1 VTGRSGK
8 GAAGSARGQ
17 RKTAQ
22 RLDRVPFRRKLNAL
36 IAAPC
41 VLIVLLLAPT
51 VVGKVHTARGWQQ
64 ATTYMDVSTNI
75 SSLIDQLAVEQ
86 EDALAV
92 GRDQLINEQ
101 AFHEQTL
108 RTDAA
113 EAKVEAD
120 FGGDP
125 PQSLATGLAAVGRLG
140 AVRAEVGQGKI
151 AGQQLLNDYL
161 AAMSGLSKSMSLL
174 TDSSY
179 GGPAALAEG
188 ELQLLYY
195 ADMSAD
201 EYDATL
207 AEIADNPAD
216 LRIEITSAQA
226 ALAVQ
231 QTLVDA
237 FQAIAPAG
245 FDGLLASVQDDSE
258 SSVLSSFDV
267 SAEQAADENTVFPGD
282 NQLDTS
288 TSITSQ
294 AIQQCEAISAMEE
307 DITSSVI
314 TNSQHSA
321 SIAAWTAVGLV
332 ALGLA
337 LLILLIVCSVLIRHS
352 IVRPV
357 LRLTRAATR
366 IATVAEQD
374 LERVADDTV
383 GGEAPLEL
391 ETVQS
396 ATRDEIGDL
405 AESFNRLQGTA
416 VRVLERQVAVRR
428 NTAEMF
434 GNVGRRIHNLTGR
447 QLALIDTM
455 ERAETN
461 PVLLERLYRIDHLAV
476 RLQRGADSL
485 VLLSG
490 EREPSLDATPLP
502 LTDVVRSAAG
512 RIEGYQ
518 RVVLT
523 AEGDAAVVPSAI
535 GDLTLMV
542 AELVENAVAFSP
554 GSSTVDVTVSVRGRG
569 QGATIE
575 IVDRGVGMPP
585 KRLAEENERLVRRER
600 LDLAPTRV
608 LGLFV
613 VGRLAQRTGAQVV
626 LAPTPGGGLT
636 ARIAVP
642 IELLLE
648 SSVSEARPT
657 RAPEIPKPVQP
668 PALPQSSTPPAL
680 PAAMPE
686 QRSGE
691 PTQGGLPRRAGRQ
704 SGKPSAIAG
713 AAAAARAIPQIAPPA
728 PSVPRQS
735 DVSPMET
742 TAPLARIVPDTAPVE
757 GSRPTADAP
766 SNAPVAPIDALS
778 TGAAPISTDVPINGS
793 APINGVAAAN
803 GTAPAGTDQSIAD
816 AILKA
821 ASARAYAP
829 RSPFVD
835 SPPQE
840 SPPGQATSEAAAV
853 TSTAT
858 PTAPETPTTAPTEA
872 PATPTTPTEPTAPPG
887 ARPALPRR
895 QRGQHAPTDPVADR
909 LRTPADGGP
918 AVRGTT
924 ATALAPAAA
933 LDPEAAR
940 AAIEEFEAAVDQA
953 LRDSATDIATRPGAP
968 DRTASTD
975 TATGS
980 DEERGARP

>member
-1 VTGRSGK
+1 VAGRSGK
-8 GAAGSARGQ
+8 GAAGSARRQ

-51 VVGKVHTARGWQQ
+51 VVGKVDTARGWQQ
-64 ATTYMDVSTNI
+64 ATTYMEASSDI
-75 SSLIDQLAVEQ
+75 SALIDQLAIEQ
-86 EDALAV
+86 EDALAL

-101 AFHEQTL
+101 AFDAQVLQT
-108 RTDAA
+108 DNA
-113 EAKVEAD
+113 ETKVKAD
-120 FGGDP
+120 FSDSV
-125 PQSLATGLAAVGRLG
+125 PQSLANGLAAVDRLDI
-140 AVRAEVGQGKI
+140 VRAQVGQTSI
-151 AGQQLLNDYL
+151 AGEQLLNDYL
-161 AAMSGLSKSMSLL
+161 AAMTGLSQSMALL

-188 ELQLLYY
+188 ELQLLF
-195 ADMSAD
+195 AASLAAD

-207 AEIADNPAD
+207 AEIADNPSD
-216 LRIEITSAQA
+216 VRTEFNDAQSEA
-226 ALAVQ
+226 AVQ
-231 QTLVDA
+231 AQMDDA
-237 FQAIAPAG
+237 FEQIAPAG
-245 FDGLLASVQDDSE
+245 FTQLLQSVVQTDPE
-258 SSVLSSFDV
+258 STVLADFD
-267 SAEQAADENTVFPGD
+267 QAAKQAVDESAAFPGD
-282 NQLDTS
+282 NQLYTP

-294 AIQQCEAISAMEE
+294 SIGQCGAISALEQ
-307 DITSSVI
+307 DITTSVV
-314 TNSQHSA
+314 TDSQHSA
-321 SIAAWTAVGLV
+321 SVAAWTAVGLV

-337 LLILLIVCSVLIRHS
+337 LLVLLIVFSILIRHS

-374 LERVADDTV
+374 LERVADETV

-391 ETVQS
+391 ETVQTT
-396 ATRDEIGDL
+396 TRDEIGDL

-523 AEGDAAVVPSAI
+523 AEGDVAVVPSAI

-554 GSSTVDVTVSVRGRG
+554 GSSTVDVTVSVRPPGD
-569 QGATIE
+569 GASIE

-613 VGRLAQRTGAQVV
+613 VGRLAQRTGAQVA
-626 LAPTPGGGLT
+626 LAPTAGGGIT

-642 IELLLE
+642 AELLLE
-648 SSVSEARPT
+648 SSVSQALPT
-657 RAPEIPKPVQP
+657 HEPDFPR
-668 PALPQSSTPPAL
+668 PALPPAPPGPPAL

-686 QRSGE
+686 QRSAE
-691 PTQGGLPRRAGRQ
+691 PTTPPGGLPRRIGRH
-704 SGKPSAIAG
+704 SGRPSAIAD
-713 AAAAARAIPQIAPPA
+713 AAASARSAIQIPPPA
-728 PSVPRQS
+728 PAAIAPVP
-735 DVSPMET
+735 DVSPTET
-742 TAPLARIVPDTAPVE
+742 TAPLAKIPPDEVIAEGFASAEALDAGSRGGVPISPAPADSAPAPV
-757 GSRPTADAP
+757 
-766 SNAPVAPIDALS
+766 
-778 TGAAPISTDVPINGS
+778 NGVV
-793 APINGVAAAN
+793 PINGVAPVN
-803 GTAPAGTDQSIAD
+803 GSSPSGTGQAVAD
-816 AILKA
+816 AILTA
-821 ASARAYAP
+821 ASARAFAP
-829 RSPFVD
+829 SSPFGD

-840 SPPGQATSEAAAV
+840 QPQTETKSETAAV
-853 TSTAT
+853 TSTPT
-858 PTAPETPTTAPTEA
+858 PTAPTQAPSLPAPETP
-872 PATPTTPTEPTAPPG
+872 PTTSAG
-887 ARPALPRR
+887 LPRR
-895 QRGQHAPTDPVADR
+895 QRGQHATTDPAADR
-909 LRTPADGGP
+909 LRTPVEAGP
-918 AVRGTT
+918 AARGATAT

-933 LDPEAAR
+933 LDPEATR

-953 LRDSATDIATRPGAP
+953 LRDSATDLAARPGAP
-968 DRTASTD
+968 DRTASSD
-975 TATGS
+975 TTTAGS

>member
-1 VTGRSGK
+1 VAGRSGK
-8 GAAGSARGQ
+8 GAAGPARGQ

-51 VVGKVHTARGWQQ
+51 VVGKVDTARGWQQ
-64 ATTYMDVSTNI
+64 ATTYMEASADI
-75 SSLIDQLAVEQ
+75 ASLIDALAIEQ
-86 EDALAV
+86 EDALAL

-101 AFHEQTL
+101 AFDAQVL
-108 RTDAA
+108 RTDTA
-113 EAKVEAD
+113 ENKVKAD
-120 FGGDP
+120 FTDSP
-125 PQSLATGLAAVGRLG
+125 PQDLAIGLAAVDRLDI
-140 AVRAEVGQGKI
+140 VRAQVGQTSI
-151 AGQQLLNDYL
+151 AGRQLLNDYL
-161 AAMSGLSKSMSLL
+161 TAMSDLSKSMALL

-188 ELQLLYY
+188 ELQLLFA
-195 ADMSAD
+195 ADLAAD

-216 LRIEITSAQA
+216 VRTEFIEAQSQA
-226 ALAVQ
+226 AVQ
-231 QTLVDA
+231 AQMINA
-237 FQAIAPAG
+237 FDQIAPSS
-245 FDGLLASVQDDSE
+245 FVQLLQSVQTDPE
-258 SSVLSSFDV
+258 SSVLNAFDV
-267 SAEQAADENTVFPGD
+267 AAGQAVDEDAAFPGD
-282 NQLDTS
+282 NQLFTS
-288 TSITSQ
+288 TSVTSQ
-294 AIQQCEAISAMEE
+294 TIGQVGAISALEQ
-307 DITSSVI
+307 DITESVV
-314 TNSQHSA
+314 TDSQHSA
-321 SIAAWTAVGLV
+321 SVSAWTAVGLV

-337 LLILLIVCSVLIRHS
+337 LLVLLIVCSILIRHS

-374 LERVADDTV
+374 LERVADETV

-391 ETVQS
+391 ETVS
-396 ATRDEIGDL
+396 TTTRDEIGDL

-490 EREPSLDATPLP
+490 EREPSLEATPLP

-554 GSSTVDVTVSVRGRG
+554 GSSTVDVTVSVRGPG
-569 QGATIE
+569 HGAGIE

-600 LDLAPTRV
+600 LDLAPTKV

-613 VGRLAQRTGAQVV
+613 VGRLAQRTGAQVA
-626 LAPTPGGGLT
+626 LAPTSGGGIT

-642 IELLLE
+642 PELLLE
-648 SSVSEARPT
+648 SSVSQAAPT
-657 RAPEIPKPVQP
+657 REPDIPR
-668 PALPQSSTPPAL
+668 PALPPVPPPPAL

-686 QRSGE
+686 QRSAE
-691 PTQGGLPRRAGRQ
+691 PTLGGLPRRTGRH
-704 SGKPSAIAG
+704 SGRPSAIAD
-713 AAAAARAIPQIAPPA
+713 AAASARSAAQIPIPPPAAIAP
-728 PSVPRQS
+728 VP
-735 DVSPMET
+735 DASPMET
-742 TAPLARIVPDTAPVE
+742 TAPIAKIPPDGVLAE
-757 GSRPTADAP
+757 GSAPAEPADGE
-766 SNAPVAPIDALS
+766 SRDNAPIGS
-778 TGAAPISTDVPINGS
+778 VPLDPVSLDPGPVNP
-793 APINGVAAAN
+793 APINGVAPVNGVASAN
-803 GTAPAGTDQSIAD
+803 GSGPAGTGQSVAD
-816 AILKA
+816 AILTA
-821 ASARAYAP
+821 ASARVITP
-829 RSPFVD
+829 RSPFGD

-840 SPPGQATSEAAAV
+840 PPQSEVKSEAAAV
-853 TSTAT
+853 TSTPT
-858 PTAPETPTTAPTEA
+858 PTAPTAPAQA
-872 PATPTTPTEPTAPPG
+872 PSPPTP
-887 ARPALPRR
+887 ARPQTTSAGLPRR
-895 QRGQHAPTDPVADR
+895 QRGQHAATDPGADR
-909 LRTPADGGP
+909 LRTPADAGP
-918 AVRGTT
+918 AARGATAT

-933 LDPEAAR
+933 LDPEATR

-953 LRDSATDIATRPGAP
+953 LRDSATDLATRPGPP
-968 DRTASTD
+968 DRTASSD
-975 TATGS
+975 TTTAGS

>member
-1 VTGRSGK
+1 MAGRSGK
-8 GAAGSARGQ
+8 GAAGPARGQ

-22 RLDRVPFRRKLNAL
+22 RLDRIPFRRKLNAL

-51 VVGKVHTARGWQQ
+51 VVGKVHTARAWQQ
-64 ATTYMDVSTNI
+64 ATTDMQASSNI

-92 GRDQLINEQ
+92 GRDQLMNRQ
-101 AFHEQTL
+101 AFDDQTR
-108 RTDAA
+108 RTDTA
-113 EAKVEAD
+113 EGRVKAD
-120 FGGDP
+120 FANSP
-125 PQSLATGLAAVGRLG
+125 PQKMAAALTAVDHLG
-140 AVRAEVGQGKI
+140 TVRSAVDQGTI
-151 AGQQLLNDYL
+151 SGQQLLNDYL
-161 AAMSGLSKSMSLL
+161 AAMTGLSKSMNLL
-174 TDSSY
+174 ADASYSS
-179 GGPAALAEG
+179 PAATPEG
-188 ELQLLYY
+188 ELQLLFA
-195 ADMSAD
+195 ADLAAD

-207 AEIADNPAD
+207 AEVADYPSD
-216 LRIEITSAQA
+216 VRIEVSAAQSE
-226 ALAVQ
+226 LAVEQ
-231 QTLVDA
+231 SFVDA
-237 FQAIAPAG
+237 FEQVAPVS
-245 FDGLLASVQDDSE
+245 FDDLLESVQQDSE

-267 SAEQAADENTVFPGD
+267 TAEQAVATDGPFPGT
-282 NQLDTS
+282 NQLNTATS
-288 TSITSQ
+288 VTSQ
-294 AIQQCEAISAMEE
+294 AIQQCDAISAMEA
-307 DITSSVI
+307 DITASVI
-314 TNSQHSA
+314 TDSQHGA
-321 SIAAWTAVGLV
+321 SVAAWTAVGLV
-332 ALGLA
+332 ALGVA
-337 LLILLIVCSVLIRHS
+337 LLILLILWSVLIRHS

-490 EREPSLDATPLP
+490 EREPSLDVTPIP

-569 QGATIE
+569 QGAGVE

-600 LDLAPTRV
+600 LDLAPTKV

-613 VGRLAQRTGAQVV
+613 VGRLAQRTGAQVM
-626 LAPTPGGGLT
+626 LAPTQGGGIT

-642 IELLLE
+642 AELLLE

-657 RAPEIPKPVQP
+657 RTPEIPKPVLP
-668 PALPQSSTPPAL
+668 PALPQPPAL

-686 QRSGE
+686 QRTGAE
-691 PTQGGLPRRAGRQ
+691 PKPGGLPRRSGRQ
-704 SGKPSAIAG
+704 GGQPSAIAG
-713 AAAAARAIPQIAPPA
+713 AAASVRPVPQLPRPAAPPA
-728 PSVPRQS
+728 LPAPAAPLA
-735 DVSPMET
+735 SPMET
-742 TAPLARIVPDTAPVE
+742 TAPMARIPSE
-757 GSRPTADAP
+757 G
-766 SNAPVAPIDALS
+766 APIDAPATPTTPVPVDS
-778 TGAAPISTDVPINGS
+778 APVNAAPADGVASATPANA
-793 APINGVAAAN
+793 APINGITPIN
-803 GTAPAGTDQSIAD
+803 GATAAGTGQAAVD
-816 AILKA
+816 AILSA
-821 ASARAYAP
+821 ASARSYAP
-829 RSPFVD
+829 RSPFAD
-835 SPPQE
+835 PTPQE
-840 SPPGQATSEAAAV
+840 PPPNQATSEAAAV

-858 PTAPETPTTAPTEA
+858 PT
-872 PATPTTPTEPTAPPG
+872 TPTTPTAAPTPPATSTTPIAPTAPAGTP
-887 ARPALPRR
+887 PALPRR
-895 QRGQHAPTDPVADR
+895 QRGQHAPADPGADR
-909 LRTPADGGP
+909 LRTPADAGP
-918 AVRGTT
+918 AVRGAT

-953 LRDSATDIATRPGAP
+953 LRDSAADIATRPGAP
-968 DRTASTD
+968 DRTPPTD
-975 TATGS
+975 PTGF